1 MSNQLIVKKIA
12 LPVPA
17 ILQRAGPNAMFAAE
31 EFFKASLS
39 NEHTRRAYGRIVRR
53 FLVWCDRH
61 DHELQQISPG
71 IAGTYIAEMVGSA
84 MTKSRRWQRSGI
96 SSTSWSPAMRLY

>member
-31 EFFKASLS
+31 EFFKAS
-39 NEHTRRAYGRIVRR
+39 
-53 FLVWCDRH
+53 
-61 DHELQQISPG
+61 
-71 IAGTYIAEMVGSA
+71 AEAKRDSA
-84 MTKSRRWQRSGI
+84 
-96 SSTSWSPAMRLY
+96 